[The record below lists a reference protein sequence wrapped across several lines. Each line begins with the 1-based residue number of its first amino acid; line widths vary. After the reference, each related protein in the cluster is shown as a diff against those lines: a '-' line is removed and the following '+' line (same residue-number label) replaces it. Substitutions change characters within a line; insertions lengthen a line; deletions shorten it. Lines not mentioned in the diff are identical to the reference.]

1 MNFLD
6 FNDSTAKN
14 KVMTVSEVFAK
25 QLMQL
30 SGVSPDKAVAI
41 LDKYPTPKSLLD
53 AYKVQKS
60 VEDQELLLSELKCGE
75 NQRTLG
81 SSLSKLIYQ
90 LFCSPSLCWY
100 LKRKLVSLSISS
112 MCYLH
117 KQVVQVGHT
126 CMEIVTEL
134 FCLIYLSTVPYHLL
148 LKVRSFGRIRM
159 RISDLRRS
167 LRANPFSDQWSIKS
181 TLDKASS
188 DHWSVWSE
196 DRSSDHW
203 SKAFLWAKDPKLII
217 LPGEKSFCLIYK

>member
-1 MNFLD
+1 MYLMNFLD

-90 LFCSPSLCWY
+90 LFCSPSLC
-100 LKRKLVSLSISS
+100 
-112 MCYLH
+112 
-117 KQVVQVGHT
+117 
-126 CMEIVTEL
+126 
-134 FCLIYLSTVPYHLL
+134 
-148 LKVRSFGRIRM
+148 
-159 RISDLRRS
+159 
-167 LRANPFSDQWSIKS
+167 
-181 TLDKASS
+181 
-188 DHWSVWSE
+188 
-196 DRSSDHW
+196 
-203 SKAFLWAKDPKLII
+203 
-217 LPGEKSFCLIYK
+217 